1 MYVRLFRGTNR
12 MQERSLLSIG
22 SWVAIVLVVWIIAWV
37 IAESIPIFNNLLGLI
52 VRISLEISWADAD

>member
-1 MYVRLFRGTNR
+1 